1 MTENTEKEAV
11 SFTIKDLID
20 IVNIIDFAASKG
32 IFVGVDMEFV
42 GVRRNKLQAFIEQ
55 NTPKEEEVVENTE
68 TQKTEEV
75 SEQKPKKTPRKK
87 SVEKT
92 TK

>member
-32 IFVGVDMEFV
+32 VFVGVDMEFV

-55 NTPKEEEVVENTE
+55 NTPKEEVVENTD